1 MNGLADPSAII
12 QTFWVDD
19 GLGSLVRLHQ
29 TVALIDAKNFPSKFK
44 SEELAKEERKSQRS
58 LLQEEPE
65 VSFTEKDLLMRQLI
79 YADKILLNKV
89 DLIAASEKQS

>member
-44 SEELAKEERKSQRS
+44 SDRLAKEEEKSETS
-58 LLQEEPE
+58 LLSEEPE
-65 VSFTEKDLLMRQLI
+65 VSFTERELLMRQLI

-89 DLIAASEKQS
+89 DLIPATDK

>member
-58 LLQEEPE
+58 LL
-65 VSFTEKDLLMRQLI
+65 
-79 YADKILLNKV
+79 
-89 DLIAASEKQS
+89 